1 LPGRGK
7 FIKQLFAKSS
17 KFKKNTVKE
26 ILLYQLKAVSSQ
38 ADWFVPLETAIEGIT
53 SAQAA
58 AKNNQQ
64 NNSIEEIVHH
74 LIYWN
79 ELYLNRFKDPGFS
92 FSEIAND
99 EKFKNRFGLTWEQ
112 ACKKI
117 ENIFDEW
124 INCIAG
130 ADDTMLNSTIAN
142 KGKTWNTMICNLI
155 SHTAYHTGQ
164 IITLRKEYNCWDAAK
179 GVN

>member
-1 LPGRGK
+1 M
-7 FIKQLFAKSS
+7 
-17 KFKKNTVKE
+17 KE
-26 ILLYQLKAVSSQ
+26 ILLYQLKAVTMQ
-38 ADWFVPLETAIEGIT
+38 ADWFVPLETAIEGLT
-53 SAQAA
+53 PAQAA
-58 AKNNQQ
+58 AKHNVQ

-79 ELYLNRFKDPGFS
+79 ELYLHRFKDAKFP

-99 EKFKNRFGLTWEQ
+99 ETFKNSLELTWEQ
-112 ACKKI
+112 ACKKVKD
-117 ENIFDEW
+117 IFDEW
-124 INCIAG
+124 LSCIAG
-130 ADDTMLNSTIAN
+130 SNDDKLNSLIAN

-164 IITLRKEYNCWDAAK
+164 IVTLRKEYHCWDVAK

>member
-1 LPGRGK
+1 M
-7 FIKQLFAKSS
+7 
-17 KFKKNTVKE
+17 KE
-26 ILLYQLKAVSSQ
+26 VLLYQFKATCKQ

-53 SAQAA
+53 PSQAA
-58 AKNNQQ
+58 AKYNPQ

-79 ELYLNRFKDPGFS
+79 ELYLNRFKDPEFS
-92 FSEIAND
+92 FSEISND
-99 EKFKNRFGLTWEQ
+99 ETFKNPFGLTWEQ

-117 ENIFDEW
+117 KDVFDKW

-130 ADDTMLNSTIAN
+130 SEDAMLNSTISN
-142 KGKTWNTMICNLI
+142 KGKTWAVMIGNLI

-164 IITLRKEYNCWDAAK
+164 IVTLRKEHNCWDAAK

>member
-1 LPGRGK
+1 M
-7 FIKQLFAKSS
+7 
-17 KFKKNTVKE
+17 KE
-26 ILLYQLKAVSSQ
+26 ILLYQLKAAWNQ

-53 SAQAA
+53 SSQAA
-58 AKNNQQ
+58 AKQNQQ

-79 ELYLNRFKDPGFS
+79 ELYLNRFKDPEFA
-92 FSEIAND
+92 FSEIPND
-99 EKFKNRFGLTWEQ
+99 ETFKNHLGITWEQ

-117 ENIFDEW
+117 KDIFDEW
-124 INCIAG
+124 ISCIAG
-130 ADDTMLNSTIAN
+130 AEDARLNSTIPN
-142 KGKTWNTMICNLI
+142 KGKSWNIMICNLM
-155 SHTAYHTGQ
+155 SHTAYHTAQ

>member
-1 LPGRGK
+1 M
-7 FIKQLFAKSS
+7 
-17 KFKKNTVKE
+17 KE
-26 ILLYQLKAVSSQ
+26 VLLYQLKAAWNQ

-53 SAQAA
+53 PSQAA
-58 AKNNQQ
+58 LKHNQQ

-79 ELYLNRFKDPGFS
+79 ELYLNRFKDPEFS
-92 FSEIAND
+92 FSEVPND
-99 EKFKNRFGLTWEQ
+99 ETFKNPLGLTWDE

-117 ENIFDEW
+117 KNIYDEW
-124 INCIAG
+124 INLIAG
-130 ADDTMLNSTIAN
+130 TDDATLNSTVPN
-142 KGKTWNTMICNLI
+142 RGKTWIIMIFNLI

-164 IITLRKEYNCWDAAK
+164 IISLRKEYNFWNPAK

>member
-1 LPGRGK
+1 M
-7 FIKQLFAKSS
+7 
-17 KFKKNTVKE
+17 KE
-26 ILLYQLKAVSSQ
+26 ILLYQLKAVCKQ

-53 SAQAA
+53 PSQAG
-58 AKNNQQ
+58 AKQNEK

-79 ELYLNRFKDPGFS
+79 QLYLNRFKDPGFS
-92 FSEIAND
+92 FPEISND
-99 EKFKNRFGLTWEQ
+99 ETFKNHFGLTWEQ

-117 ENIFDEW
+117 KHIFDEW
-124 INCIAG
+124 IDCIA
-130 ADDTMLNSTIAN
+130 ASEDAKLDSIISN
-142 KGKTWNTMICNLI
+142 KGKSWSTMICNLI

-164 IITLRKEYNCWDAAK
+164 IITLRKEHGYWDAAK

>member
-1 LPGRGK
+1 M
-7 FIKQLFAKSS
+7 
-17 KFKKNTVKE
+17 KE
-26 ILLYQLKAVSSQ
+26 ILLYQLKTVCNQ

-53 SAQAA
+53 PSQAA
-58 AKNNQQ
+58 AKYNQQ

-79 ELYLNRFKDPGFS
+79 ELYLNRFKDPEFS
-92 FSEIAND
+92 FSEISND
-99 EKFKNRFGLTWEQ
+99 ETFKNSLGLTWEH

-117 ENIFDEW
+117 KNIFDEW
-124 INCIAG
+124 ISCIAG
-130 ADDTMLNSTIAN
+130 SEDAILNATISD
-142 KGKTWNTMICNLI
+142 KGKTWHIMICNLI

-164 IITLRKEYNCWDAAK
+164 IVTLRKEHNCWDTAK

>member
-1 LPGRGK
+1 MGAMKK
-7 FIKQLFAKSS
+7 FV
-17 KFKKNTVKE
+17 NYCMKE
-26 ILLYQLKAVSSQ
+26 ILLYQLKAVCNK

-53 SAQAA
+53 PAQAA
-58 AKNNQQ
+58 AKHNQQ

-92 FSEIAND
+92 FSEISND
-99 EKFKNRFGLTWEQ
+99 ETFKNPFGLTWEQ

-117 ENIFDEW
+117 RNIFDEW
-124 INCIAG
+124 INCIASSED
-130 ADDTMLNSTIAN
+130 ARLNSTIPN
-142 KGKTWNTMICNLI
+142 KDKTWNIMIWNLI
-155 SHTAYHTGQ
+155 THTAYHTGQ
-164 IITLRKEYNCWDAAK
+164 IITLRKEYNCWDIAK

>member
-1 LPGRGK
+1 M
-7 FIKQLFAKSS
+7 
-17 KFKKNTVKE
+17 KE
-26 ILLYQLKAVSSQ
+26 LLLHLLKATWNQ

-53 SAQAA
+53 PSQAA
-58 AKNNQQ
+58 AKHNPK

-79 ELYLNRFKDPGFS
+79 ELYLNRFKDPEFS
-92 FSEIAND
+92 FSEISND
-99 EKFKNRFGLTWEQ
+99 ETFKNPGLTWEQ

-117 ENIFDEW
+117 KNIFDEW
-124 INCIAG
+124 ITCISG
-130 ADDTMLNSTIAN
+130 SDDAILNSTIRN
-142 KGKTWNTMICNLI
+142 RDKTWNIMIGNLI

-164 IITLRKEYNCWDAAK
+164 IVTLRKEYNCWDAAK

>member
-1 LPGRGK
+1 M
-7 FIKQLFAKSS
+7 
-17 KFKKNTVKE
+17 KE
-26 ILLYQLKAVSSQ
+26 ILLYQWKAATKE

-53 SAQAA
+53 TAQAA
-58 AKNNQQ
+58 AKHNQQ

-79 ELYLNRFKDPGFS
+79 ELYLHRFKDGASS
-92 FSEIAND
+92 FSEISND
-99 EKFKNRFGLTWEQ
+99 ETFKNPLQLTWEQ

-117 ENIFDEW
+117 RDILDEW

-130 ADDTMLNSTIAN
+130 SDEDKLNSIISN
-142 KGKTWNTMICNLI
+142 KGKSWNIMICNLI
-155 SHTAYHTGQ
+155 SHNAYHTGQ
-164 IITLRKEYNCWDAAK
+164 IVTLRKEYNCWDAAK